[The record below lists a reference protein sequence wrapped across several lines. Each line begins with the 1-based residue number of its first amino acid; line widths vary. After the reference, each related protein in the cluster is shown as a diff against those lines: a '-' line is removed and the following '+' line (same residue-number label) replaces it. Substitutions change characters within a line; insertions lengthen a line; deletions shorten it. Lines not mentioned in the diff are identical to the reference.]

1 MNCFL
6 LTSLRGRVVDH
17 QVEAV
22 GRQIRK
28 LREEQGLSQEEF
40 AGKAGLDRAY
50 YGAVER
56 GKRNLS
62 VRNLIKIAVALNVN
76 VGALFPPL
84 SDLR

>member
-1 MNCFL
+1 
-6 LTSLRGRVVDH
+6 VDH
-17 QVEAV
+17 QLEAV

-28 LREEQGLSQEEF
+28 LREDHGLSQEEF
-40 AGKAGLDRAY
+40 AAKAGLDRAY

-62 VRNLIKIAVALNVN
+62 ARNLIKIAAALNVD
-76 VGALFPPL
+76 VGALFPPI

>member
-1 MNCFL
+1 M
-6 LTSLRGRVVDH
+6 DH
-17 QVEAV
+17 QLEAV

-28 LREEQGLSQEEF
+28 LREEQGLSQEDF
-40 AGKAGLDRAY
+40 AAKAGLDRAY

-62 VRNLIKIAVALNVN
+62 ARNLIKIAAALNVN
-76 VGALFPPL
+76 VGALFPPI

>member
-1 MNCFL
+1 M
-6 LTSLRGRVVDH
+6 DH
-17 QVEAV
+17 QLEAV

-28 LREEQGLSQEEF
+28 LREDHGLSQEEF
-40 AGKAGLDRAY
+40 AAKAGLDRAY

-62 VRNLIKIAVALNVN
+62 ARNLIKIAVALNVD
-76 VGALFPPL
+76 VGALFPPI

>member
-1 MNCFL
+1 
-6 LTSLRGRVVDH
+6 VDH
-17 QVEAV
+17 QLEAV

-28 LREEQGLSQEEF
+28 LREDHGLSQEEF
-40 AGKAGLDRAY
+40 AAKAGLDRAY

-62 VRNLIKIAVALNVN
+62 ARNLIKIAVALNVD
-76 VGALFPPL
+76 VGALFPPI

>member
-1 MNCFL
+1 
-6 LTSLRGRVVDH
+6 VDH
-17 QVEAV
+17 QLEAV

-28 LREEQGLSQEEF
+28 LREDHGLSQEDF
-40 AGKAGLDRAY
+40 AAKAGLDRAY

-62 VRNLIKIAVALNVN
+62 ARNLIKIAVALNVN
-76 VGALFPPL
+76 VGALFPPI

>member
-1 MNCFL
+1 M
-6 LTSLRGRVVDH
+6 DH
-17 QVEAV
+17 QLEAV

-28 LREEQGLSQEEF
+28 LREDHGLSQEEF
-40 AGKAGLDRAY
+40 AAKAGLDRAY

-62 VRNLIKIAVALNVN
+62 ARNLIKIAAALNVD
-76 VGALFPPL
+76 VGALFPPI

>member
-1 MNCFL
+1 M
-6 LTSLRGRVVDH
+6 DH
-17 QVEAV
+17 QLEAV

-28 LREEQGLSQEEF
+28 LREEHGLSQEEF
-40 AGKAGLDRAY
+40 AAKAGLDRAY

-62 VRNLIKIAVALNVN
+62 ARNLIKIAAALNVN
-76 VGALFPPL
+76 VGALFPPI